1 MELRQAAQAAADIG
15 HCEENAKTERSP
27 SWLWEVRLSERKA
40 RIVPAAG
47 RGVDVRMPSVQVR
60 ALATV
65 RGASLVEE
73 AEIKRLRAS
82 GGCLGTERR

>member
-1 MELRQAAQAAADIG
+1 MDIVKRMRRRNDRRLGPEELAPTG
-15 HCEENAKTERSP
+15 H
-27 SWLWEVRLSERKA
+27 KA

>member
-1 MELRQAAQAAADIG
+1 MG
-15 HCEENAKTERSP
+15 EE
-27 SWLWEVRLSERKA
+27 
-40 RIVPAAG
+40 IVPAAG
-47 RGVDVRMPSVQVR
+47 RCIDGQCQVPDR
-60 ALATV
+60 VLATV

>member
-1 MELRQAAQAAADIG
+1 MVTRRGLFRLRGEASMYGAECPG
-15 HCEENAKTERSP
+15 F
-27 SWLWEVRLSERKA
+27 
-40 RIVPAAG
+40 
-47 RGVDVRMPSVQVR
+47 R

>member
-1 MELRQAAQAAADIG
+1 MDIVKRMRRR
-15 HCEENAKTERSP
+15 NDLSVFDRRS
-27 SWLWEVRLSERKA
+27 SRSGWSRMDQEV
-40 RIVPAAG
+40 VPAAG
-47 RGVDVRMPSVQVR
+47 RGVDVWQVKWPGR
-60 ALATV
+60 VLASV